1 MSKITLEQI
10 RAELPEGW
18 VLLSDT
24 YKNLDEQ
31 LEFKCPEG
39 HQVFSSWRRMRNHP
53 YCKQCEDNV
62 FKQIDTKIV
71 TKKSGTTRVLGL
83 DQSSHVTG
91 WSIYDG
97 KQLVKFGTFVAPD
110 REDIE
115 RFDTI
120 KNWLVSM
127 IYNWKP
133 DYVAIEGIQY
143 DQKFGVTVFQTLARL
158 QGILMECCYEQK
170 VLFMIC
176 PTNTWRNRVGVKG
189 RARSDRKRS
198 AQLIIK
204 EKYGVQVTDDEADAV
219 LIGQYAVDTIN
230 ASSIVEWE

>member
-53 YCKQCEDNV
+53 YCKQCEDNA